1 MMKRNSFSILSLGI
15 LCASL
20 HINASE
26 PATVRITNNSGENL
40 FFQPESLLGYNRI
53 YATDTVM
60 NVSELPAYYR
70 LATSDGSFHPVFLTA
85 GSETAI
91 TVGDDGSVEI
101 KGTNERENRFMKE
114 HSYICR
120 VPEPI
125 KTYSSEWIDY
135 NEAEIAALD
144 SIIDAEGLDPEFA
157 AIHKL
162 YNRFTFLNQRLG
174 GVTFAQTFRPGGRN
188 VELSDNFY
196 DFLGSLRFTDD
207 RIMFIPKWFNVINVA
222 LEVMEKQGLLEVDND
237 NYMSIY
243 ARAIDNE
250 TVRSNY
256 LIELLRLTLK
266 RNYLNDIERQL
277 PAIRQYIT
285 DPTAAAQLPD
295 IEAQLAK
302 QMEATANTAAGTPMP
317 EFTCK
322 TVDGKEYSLSDF
334 KDDYVI
340 VDFWF
345 TGCVPCRAEMPYFDK
360 VAADFDGRG
369 VKFVSL
375 SLDTGDELYATWE
388 QMMREK
394 PHAPGVL
401 SVNLPGGFTSPLLGQ
416 LNIHGVPRI
425 MLLDR
430 EGKIVESYAKR
441 PSDPKLRQQLENLIS
456 R

>member
-1 MMKRNSFSILSLGI
+1 MKPRYTLPVLSLGM
-15 LCASL
+15 LCAAGQL
-20 HINASE
+20 HASE
-26 PATVRITNNSGENL
+26 PANVRITNTSGDKL

-60 NVSELPAYYR
+60 SVSELPAYYR
-70 LATSDGSFHPVFLTA
+70 LATADGSYYPVFLTP
-85 GSETAI
+85 GSETVI
-91 TVGDDGSVEI
+91 SVGADGVDI
-101 KGTNERENRFMKE
+101 KGTNERENKFMNT

-120 VPEPI
+120 TPESI
-125 KTYSSEWIDY
+125 KPYSSEWIDY
-135 NEAEIAALD
+135 NEAEIATLD
-144 SIIDAEGLDPEFA
+144 SIIDAEGLNPEFA

-162 YNRFTFLNQRLG
+162 YNRFTFLNQRLN
-174 GVTFAQTFRPGGRN
+174 GVTFAQTFRPGGKK
-188 VELSDNFY
+188 VELSNNFY
-196 DFLGSLRFTDD
+196 DFLSSLRFTDE
-207 RIMFIPKWFNVINVA
+207 RILTIPKWFTVINGA
-222 LEVMEKQGLLEVDND
+222 LETMEKHGVIDVDND

-250 TVRSNY
+250 KVRSHY
-256 LIELLRLTLK
+256 LIELLNLTLK

-277 PAIRQYIT
+277 PTIRQYIT
-285 DPTAAAQLPD
+285 DSAALAQLPA
-295 IEAQLAK
+295 IEAKLAEQK
-302 QMEATANTAAGTPMP
+302 EATANTAAGTPMP

-322 TVDGKEYSLSDF
+322 TVDGKEYNLSDF
-334 KDDYVI
+334 RGDYVI

-360 VAADFDGRG
+360 VATDFDGRG

-388 QMMREK
+388 KMMQEK
-394 PHAPGVL
+394 AHTPGVI
-401 SVNLPGGFTSPLLGQ
+401 SVNLPDGFNSPLLGK